1 MKTEKCKK
9 KNNNNENKQK
19 NKNSDK
25 QTIEKYIIVRN
36 LIIFN

>member
-1 MKTEKCKK
+1 MQK